1 MKKFLKYALLLS
13 VSLVTFASCEDPD
26 TEEKLPYYYEPL
38 AYIDQA
44 ESSMTAIHCPLGIF
58 NKSELTMP
66 VNVKLTKPVSNAVK
80 VKLALEVEGEGID
93 PNIFAF
99 DDEVTIPAGSIS
111 ADQAVTITDWSF
123 ATSIQ
128 EAADWKIRFSIAQVT
143 GIASAQEQNKIE
155 FDLHK
160 KEFTKIRPITSQEE
174 LVGFPVADQS
184 GWTSNIG
191 NSIFNGGSYVS
202 LTSSQNAEMLVDM
215 GKEYTFAG
223 ITLTAYFYAYR
234 QIEVWTSTDGVVYDK
249 VGDANY
255 SNMYYDNGEY
265 YPPIGIAF
273 FEPITVR
280 YLKLVITPYS
290 TSSSYRRVYS
300 LNIMQT
306 ENIPIVY
313 TPSYDLNG
321 KIILAPDGSAVGS
334 VTGGTIQA
342 MTNTPTD
349 GGYTVSLTQD
359 DSLIDA
365 YNAANGT
372 SYKALPAENVSITG
386 VPATIEPNAYKS
398 SDITIGLTGDLTKF
412 NDENGYLIP
421 LRLEAAG
428 LSTAPI
434 GGVAYVK
441 VAVEHNNILANATG
455 PVGTEVSDYSGWTA
469 TATTQNNYD
478 MSDYLFNNN
487 LWDNQANYVYK
498 EYDTIEID
506 CGQEINVRSI
516 RLCTMFAYYASSYR
530 LNSFKIELSTNG
542 TTWSSMGVANATE
555 HLHLESNDGYQTAV
569 LIVPTKA
576 RYIRLSE
583 ISGTYYYYYSL
594 VEVDVYTE

>member
-38 AYIDQA
+38 AYIDQV
-44 ESSMTAIHCPLGIF
+44 EGSMTAIHCPLGIF

-80 VKLALEVEGEGID
+80 VKLALEVEGEGIGT
-93 PNIFAF
+93 NVFAF
-99 DDEVTIPAGSIS
+99 DDEVTIPAGFTS

-160 KEFTKIRPITSQEE
+160 KEYSKIRPITSMEE
-174 LVGFPVADQS
+174 MIGLPVADQS

-215 GKEYTFAG
+215 GKEYTFTG
-223 ITLTAYFYAYR
+223 VTLTAYYYAYR

-255 SNMYYDNGEY
+255 SNMYYDNGGY
-265 YPPIGIAF
+265 YPPIGISF
-273 FEPITVR
+273 FEPVTVR

-306 ENIPIVY
+306 ENIPVVY
-313 TPSYDLNG
+313 TPSYDLGG
-321 KIILAPDGSAVGS
+321 KITFTPDGSAVGS
-334 VTGGTIQA
+334 VTGGIIQA
-342 MTNTPTD
+342 LTNTPID

-359 DSLIDA
+359 NSLIDA
-365 YNAANGT
+365 YNTANGT
-372 SYKALPAENVSITG
+372 SYKAIPTENVSITG
-386 VPATIEPNAYKS
+386 IPATIADNAYSS

-428 LSTAPI
+428 LSTAQI
-434 GGVAYVK
+434 GGVIYVK
-441 VAVEHNNILANATG
+441 VVVEHNNILANAAG
-455 PVGTEVSDYSGWTA
+455 PVGTEVSNYAGFS
-469 TATTQNNYD
+469 TTVGGYTYTHMFD
-478 MSDYLFNNN
+478 NN
-487 LWDNQANYVYK
+487 LYNYSYADGDPIV
-498 EYDTIEID
+498 ID
-506 CGQEINVRSI
+506 CGTEINVKSI
-516 RLCTMFAYYASSYR
+516 SLCALYAEYGINYYGY
-530 LNSFKIELSTNG
+530 NNFKIELSSDG
-542 TTWSSMGVANATE
+542 QKWSSMGVANSTE
-555 HLHLESNDGYQTAV
+555 HLHYASNGFQTAV

-576 RYIRLSE
+576 RHIR
-583 ISGTYYYYYSL
+583 ISDISTGSYYYGCD
-594 VEVDVYTE
+594 EIKIYTE